1 MLAMLTYF
9 FELVVCAQSDWTP
22 VIIGGRNAEYNS
34 WIAPMFLVREDTFF
48 CSGSII
54 HEKWVLTAAHCVDEG
69 FDPSDMYVLG
79 GAYDLTDVASAQK
92 RMVNAVH
99 IHEGWKNVFENDIA
113 LLELQ
118 SEFCLNADVTIV
130 DMATMGYSDGVIQD
144 YIFTGWGLTSNNL
157 SSTPSILQ
165 EVEGIS
171 EITPDILEAYR
182 GEADIC
188 KDMLICTLEF
198 EIGVCSGD
206 SGGPMWRKVDSNPVL
221 YGVIHGFFSGVPG
234 HCTKQSAQFAMRVS
248 FYQDWI
254 ESYTHIGEDLGHYI
268 VQGAEYAACHDTE
281 DPSCTARVVDN
292 SELYKVRCCAD
303 TDPGDWYQTRSCSVY
318 TNSMVPECYTTDWN
332 TAVQICNDFGGRLCS
347 KEELESPNFC
357 SAKGGC
363 GFNNHMVWSS
373 TAGIAPTSL
382 TTGLKNYIVK
392 GATNDLCDEDT
403 CSTRTAGIEEQW
415 GVRCCADGY
424 KDGWIQNEGCSVS
437 AMSQIET
444 CAVTNWES
452 ANHLC
457 DSAGGRLCT
466 KQELESN
473 CAKGTGCSM
482 NSKMVWSSDSGFE
495 KYYIVKGASSSG
507 CSDNNCTAR
516 AVGREEYWSVRC
528 CSNTN
533 PGGWTKKNH
542 CSVFA
547 WSEVPGCSAA
557 DWDTALGLC
566 EEAGGRLCTREEL
579 EMNCA
584 AGSGCSAN
592 NKMVWSSTSNVD
604 SSPKYYIVQG
614 ASIASCTETSCA
626 TRLADG
632 EELWSVRCCAEVD
645 PGDWIQNEGCSVYSQ
660 SLIQTCAVE
669 DLDTAS
675 DFCTLI
681 GGRLCSKEELESD
694 CAKDS
699 GCSMDSKMV
708 WSNTQ
713 GECTA
718 ANNITTIL

>member
-1 MLAMLTYF
+1 MLAVLSYF
-9 FELVVCAQSDWTP
+9 FELVVSTESDWTP
-22 VIIGGRNAEYNS
+22 VIIGGRDAEYNS
-34 WIAPMFLVREDTFF
+34 WIAPIFYHKGPLF

-54 HEKWVLTAAHCVDEG
+54 HEKWVLTAAHCVDEPSM
-69 FDPSDMYVLG
+69 DPSDIYVLG
-79 GAYDLTDVASAQK
+79 GAYDLTDAAGAQK

-99 IHEGWKNVFENDIA
+99 IHEDWDPDGFGETGGLNDIA

-118 SEFCLNADVTIV
+118 SEFCLNEYVTIV
-130 DMATMGYSDGVIQD
+130 DMATEGYSNGTIQD
-144 YIFTGWGLTSNNL
+144 YTYTGWGFTSNNYSL
-157 SSTPSILQ
+157 STVILQ
-165 EVEGIS
+165 ELEGVS
-171 EITPDILEAYR
+171 EVTPEILASY
-182 GEADIC
+182 GGVYDVC
-188 KDMLICTLEF
+188 KDIFVCSVLTG
-198 EIGVCSGD
+198 IGVCFGD
-206 SGGPMWRKVDSNPVL
+206 SGGPLWRRVDSNPVL
-221 YGVIHGFFSGVPG
+221 YGIIHGYVGDGDDCLSQWGQAS
-234 HCTKQSAQFAMRVS
+234 TRVS
-248 FYQDWI
+248 FYQEWI
-254 ESYTHIGEDLGHYI
+254 ESYTNISEDLGHYI
-268 VQGAEYAACHDTE
+268 VQGAEYSTCRDLN
-281 DPSCTARVVDN
+281 DSSCIAKVVDN
-292 SELYKVRCCAD
+292 NELWNVRCCAD
-303 TDPGDWYQTRSCSVY
+303 TDPGDWYQYGGCPVY

-332 TAVQICNDFGGRLCS
+332 TAVQICTDIGGRLCS

-363 GFNNHMVWSS
+363 GFNSYMVWSS
-373 TAGIAPTSL
+373 TVGIVPTDP
-382 TTGLKNYIVK
+382 KNYIVK

-403 CSTRTAGIEEQW
+403 CSTREAGIEEQW
-415 GVRCCADGY
+415 GVRCCADEY
-424 KDGWIQNEGCSVS
+424 IDGWIQNEGCSVFARS
-437 AMSQIET
+437 TIEI

-473 CAKGTGCSM
+473 CAKGSGCSM

-495 KYYIVKGASSSG
+495 KYYIVKGASSST
-507 CSDNNCTAR
+507 CSDNNCTTR
-516 AVGREEYWSVRC
+516 AVGREEYWRVRC

-533 PGGWTKKNH
+533 PGGWTKKAH

-566 EEAGGRLCTREEL
+566 EDAGGRLCTREEL
-579 EMNCA
+579 KMNCA

-592 NKMVWSSTSNVD
+592 NYMVWSSTSDVD
-604 SSPKYYIVQG
+604 SMKYYLVQG

-645 PGDWIQNEGCSVYSQ
+645 PGNWIQNAGCSVYSQ

-708 WSNTQ
+708 WSNTL
-713 GECTA
+713 GECTSS
-718 ANNITTIL
+718 

>member
-1 MLAMLTYF
+1 MLAMLSYF
-9 FELVVCAQSDWTP
+9 FELVVSTQSDWTP
-22 VIIGGRNAEYNS
+22 AIIGGRDAEYNS
-34 WIAPMFLVREDTFF
+34 WIAPIFYQLLDFHF

-54 HEKWVLTAAHCVDEG
+54 HEKWVLTAAHCVDTDG
-69 FDPSDMYVLG
+69 FDPSQIYVLG
-79 GAYDLTDVASAQK
+79 GAYDLSDVALAQK
-92 RMVNAVH
+92 RMVKAVH
-99 IHEGWKNVFENDIA
+99 IHSDWHGWGTEGYDIA

-118 SEFCLNADVTIV
+118 SEFCLNDDVTIV
-130 DMATMGYSDGVIQD
+130 DMATEGYSYGVIQD
-144 YIFTGWGLTSNNL
+144 YIYTGWGYTSSNG
-157 SSTPSILQ
+157 TKPSILQ
-165 EVEGIS
+165 EVDGITEVTP
-171 EITPDILEAYR
+171 EILQGQYPVCYDIYICS
-182 GEADIC
+182 ADV
-188 KDMLICTLEF
+188 
-198 EIGVCSGD
+198 GVGTCNGD
-206 SGGPMWRKVDSNPVL
+206 SGGPMWRRVGSNPVL
-221 YGVIHGFFSGVPG
+221 YGVVSGG
-234 HCTKQSAQFAMRVS
+234 IGGTCEDAFGRFNSRVS
-248 FYQDWI
+248 YFKEWI
-254 ESYTHIGEDLGHYI
+254 ESYTNISEDIGHWI
-268 VQGAEYAACHDTE
+268 VQGAEYSKCRDSK
-281 DPSCTARVVDN
+281 DSSCTAKVVDN
-292 SELYKVRCCAD
+292 NELWNVRCCAD
-303 TDPGDWYQTRSCSVY
+303 TNPGDWYQYGGCSVY

-332 TAVQICNDFGGRLCS
+332 TAVKICNDIGGRLCS

-363 GFNNHMVWSS
+363 RFNSYMVWSS
-373 TAGIAPTSL
+373 TVGIVPT
-382 TTGLKNYIVK
+382 GPKNYILK
-392 GATNDLCDEDT
+392 GASNDLCDEDN
-403 CSTRTAGIEEQW
+403 CSTREAGIEEQW
-415 GVRCCADGY
+415 GVRCCADEY
-424 KDGWIQNEGCSVS
+424 ISGWIQNEGCSVFANS
-437 AMSQIET
+437 TIET

-466 KQELESN
+466 KQELESD
-473 CAKGTGCSM
+473 CARSTECSM

-495 KYYIVKGASSSG
+495 KYYIVKGATGST
-507 CSDNNCTAR
+507 CSDSSCTTR
-516 AVGREEYWSVRC
+516 AVCRDEYWSVRC
-528 CSNTN
+528 CANTN
-533 PGGWTKKNH
+533 PGGWTQKDH

-547 WSEVPGCSAA
+547 WSDVPGCSAA
-557 DWDTALGLC
+557 DWDTAVGLC

-604 SSPKYYIVQG
+604 SIPKYYIVQG

-645 PGDWIQNEGCSVYSQ
+645 PGNWIQNAGCSVYSQ

-713 GECTA
+713 DECTSS
-718 ANNITTIL
+718 

>member
-1 MLAMLTYF
+1 MLVMLSYF
-9 FELVVCAQSDWTP
+9 FELVVCTQSDWTP
-22 VIIGGRNAEYNS
+22 AIIGGKDAEYNS
-34 WIAPMFLVREDTFF
+34 WIAPMFDRSGWHF

-54 HEKWVLTAAHCVDEG
+54 HEKWVLTAAHCVDTDDLE
-69 FDPSDMYVLG
+69 PSDIYVLG
-79 GAYDLTDVASAQK
+79 GAYDLTNVTDAQK
-92 RMVNAVH
+92 RIVKAVH
-99 IHEGWKNVFENDIA
+99 LHEYYNDFETSHDIA

-118 SEFCLNADVTIV
+118 SEFCLNDKVTIV
-130 DMATMGYSDGVIQD
+130 DMATEGYTNGTIQD
-144 YIFTGWGLTSNNL
+144 FTYTGWGRISN
-157 SSTPSILQ
+157 TDKTSILQ
-165 EVEGIS
+165 ELGGLS
-171 EITPDILEAYR
+171 EVTPEILESFQGQY
-182 GEADIC
+182 DVC
-188 KDMLICTLEF
+188 MDWLICTVESGR
-198 EIGVCSGD
+198 GVCFGD
-206 SGGPMWRKVDSNPVL
+206 SGGPLWRRVDSNPVL
-221 YGVIHGFFSGVPG
+221 YGIISVFTGDDCESQWGQG
-234 HCTKQSAQFAMRVS
+234 SARVS
-248 FYQDWI
+248 FYQEWI
-254 ESYTHIGEDLGHYI
+254 ESYTNISEDLGHYI
-268 VQGAEYAACHDTE
+268 VQGAEYSTCHDLK
-281 DPSCTARVVDN
+281 DSSCRAKVVDN
-292 SELYKVRCCAD
+292 NEMWNVRCCAD
-303 TDPGDWYQTRSCSVY
+303 MNPGDWYQYGGCSVY
-318 TNSMVPECYTTDWN
+318 TNSTVPECYTTDWN

-373 TAGIAPTSL
+373 TVGIVPTSPE
-382 TTGLKNYIVK
+382 NYIVK
-392 GATNDLCDEDT
+392 GATNAQCDEDN
-403 CSTRTAGIEEQW
+403 CSTRKAGIKEQW
-415 GVRCCADGY
+415 GVRCCADECI
-424 KDGWIQNEGCSVS
+424 DGWIKNEGCSVFATS
-437 AMSQIET
+437 TIET

-495 KYYIVKGASSSG
+495 KYYIVKGASSST
-507 CSDNNCTAR
+507 CSDNNCTTR
-516 AVGREEYWSVRC
+516 AVGREEYWRVRC

-533 PGGWTKKNH
+533 PGGWTKKAH

-566 EEAGGRLCTREEL
+566 EDAGGRLCTREEL
-579 EMNCA
+579 KMNCA

-592 NKMVWSSTSNVD
+592 NYMVWSSTSDVD
-604 SSPKYYIVQG
+604 SMKYYLVQG

-645 PGDWIQNEGCSVYSQ
+645 PGNWIQNAGCSVYSQ

-713 GECTA
+713 DECTSS
-718 ANNITTIL
+718 